1 MFHWKFIAA
10 SKLNIFFNE
19 SKLTEMILFDLYI
32 RLDFLTALKEERC
45 SSMDSLF
52 PFNLC
57 GDVGYT
63 RQ

>member
-1 MFHWKFIAA
+1 
-10 SKLNIFFNE
+10 
-19 SKLTEMILFDLYI
+19 MILFDLYI
-32 RLDFLTALKEERC
+32 RLDFLIALKEERC

-52 PFNLC
+52 PFNPC